1 MKAALFY
8 GKEDIR
14 VEEVDEPKV
23 RPGTVKIAPAFNGIC
38 GSDLHLYHAGPIPPA
53 PTTDRWDSSGSRGAE
68 VGSVSTSSWNAAG
81 CTRWA
86 ICRSIRRR

>member
-38 GSDLHLYHAGPIPPA
+38 GSDLHLYHAGPMPPA
-53 PTTDRWDSSGSRGAE
+53 PT
-68 VGSVSTSSWNAAG
+68 
-81 CTRWA
+81 
-86 ICRSIRRR
+86 